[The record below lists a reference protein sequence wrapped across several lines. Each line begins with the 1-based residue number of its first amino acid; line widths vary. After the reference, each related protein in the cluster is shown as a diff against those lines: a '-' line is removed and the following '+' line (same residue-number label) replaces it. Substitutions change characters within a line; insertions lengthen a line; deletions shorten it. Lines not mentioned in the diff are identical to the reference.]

1 MELIRENRG
10 REVHLQMEDHRTEE
24 FINKKSRFQVIQNSF
39 SHVRLY
45 ETFVCQAFTGEGQV
59 LGSPA
64 PSVAVLPNLS
74 LNPTDCEK
82 RAAAELN
89 LNEAEPTTSVQVQIQ
104 F

>member
-45 ETFVCQAFTGEGQV
+45 ETFVC
-59 LGSPA
+59 
-64 PSVAVLPNLS
+64 
-74 LNPTDCEK
+74 
-82 RAAAELN
+82 
-89 LNEAEPTTSVQVQIQ
+89 
-104 F
+104 